1 MSALEEDFSCC
12 REWYYLQ
19 KASVTRKWILP
30 YEALYL
36 LLKSILFQMLPL
48 HLLSLRGCAHAYDEL
63 AYVKLKSNREEKKCP
78 CHPPFFF
85 SRCIPRFSLLH
96 WLRVS
101 VPRRYLWL
109 SSWRTVSHGE
119 REKRKKKKKKA
130 KCVLYRGLK
139 WVKSLWA
146 TRQSSLWRC
155 WNKVSTI
162 KKYSYK

>member
-1 MSALEEDFSCC
+1 M
-12 REWYYLQ
+12 
-19 KASVTRKWILP
+19 TRKWILP

-63 AYVKLKSNREEKKCP
+63 AYVKLKSNREKKKCP

-119 REKRKKKKKKA
+119 REKRKKKKKQNVCFIEASTGQEFVSHKA
-130 KCVLYRGLK
+130 EQSLEMLK
-139 WVKSLWA
+139 
-146 TRQSSLWRC
+146 
-155 WNKVSTI
+155 
-162 KKYSYK
+162 

>member
-1 MSALEEDFSCC
+1 M
-12 REWYYLQ
+12 
-19 KASVTRKWILP
+19 TRKWILP

-63 AYVKLKSNREEKKCP
+63 AYVKLKSNREKKKCP

-96 WLRVS
+96 WLHVS

-119 REKRKKKKKKA
+119 REKRKKKKKQNVCFIEASNGQEFVSHKA
-130 KCVLYRGLK
+130 EQSLEMLK
-139 WVKSLWA
+139 
-146 TRQSSLWRC
+146 
-155 WNKVSTI
+155 
-162 KKYSYK
+162 

>member
-1 MSALEEDFSCC
+1 MEKQFNSIISTLTCIDLLQEYCTLCDCLHLRGGLCSYEGREKQEHFLSALEEDFSCC
-12 REWYYLQ
+12 RELYYLQ

-63 AYVKLKSNREEKKCP
+63 AYVKLKSNREKKKCP

-101 VPRRYLWL
+101 VPRRYLFYMV
-109 SSWRTVSHGE
+109 R
-119 REKRKKKKKKA
+119 
-130 KCVLYRGLK
+130 
-139 WVKSLWA
+139 
-146 TRQSSLWRC
+146 
-155 WNKVSTI
+155 N
-162 KKYSYK
+162 

>member
-1 MSALEEDFSCC
+1 M
-12 REWYYLQ
+12 
-19 KASVTRKWILP
+19 TRKWILP
-30 YEALYL
+30 YGALYL

-63 AYVKLKSNREEKKCP
+63 AYVKLKSNREKKKCP

-96 WLRVS
+96 WLHVS

-119 REKRKKKKKKA
+119 REKRKKKKKQNVCFIEASNGQEFVSHKA
-130 KCVLYRGLK
+130 EQSLEMLK
-139 WVKSLWA
+139 
-146 TRQSSLWRC
+146 
-155 WNKVSTI
+155 
-162 KKYSYK
+162 